1 MEKQKRFLCA
11 IEVAEFM
18 DICVPMAYKLIR
30 KMNEELAKQG
40 FITISGKVSRAYF
53 EKKVYG
59 GYTA

>member
-1 MEKQKRFLCA
+1 MDNKFIRAE
-11 IEVAEFM
+11 EVAKEL
-18 DICVPMAYKLIR
+18 DVSKPYAYKLIR
-30 KMNEELAKQG
+30 QLNEELKSKG